1 MAKKSAMS
9 KGYRKSQQKKP
20 FLTKKEIIAL
30 IIIVVVVIA
39 AFLVINNL
47 PDGFIGDSAVQEGDI
62 LAYGTTKTRDRY
74 VKLGT
79 INELEGFTRTDTK
92 AETTAMVSY
101 TYKADDETSPINY
114 VSVSGSPL
122 QAESLTQSSML
133 QLPSYGYTVGEM
145 HETEVQGYKA
155 YVYSSTIAYYQEPEQ
170 TADATAE
177 ATAEPAADEPAA
189 DEAVT
194 EPATDEAA
202 TEPTAEP
209 AAEEPAADEPAA
221 TEELA
226 ADPEN
231 NTFVQDITMYVD
243 CENDHTLALHVAL
256 KGADESVYV
265 AEDALTDYLKPF
277 TEAFTL
283 LPKTAEA
290 K

>member
-170 TADATAE
+170 TADAAAE
-177 ATAEPAADEPAA
+177 ATAEPAAEETATEPAA
-189 DEAVT
+189 
-194 EPATDEAA
+194 DEAA
-202 TEPTAEP
+202 TEPTSEP
-209 AAEEPAADEPAA
+209 ATEEPAS
-221 TEELA
+221 TEEPA

-243 CENDHTLALHVAL
+243 CENDHTLALHVTL
-256 KGADESVYV
+256 KGEDESVYV

-283 LPKTAEA
+283 LPKIAEA

>member
-155 YVYSSTIAYYQEPEQ
+155 YVYSSTISYYQKPAQ
-170 TADATAE
+170 TE
-177 ATAEPAADEPAA
+177 DEPAA
-189 DEAVT
+189 EETAAA
-194 EPATDEAA
+194 EPATDEPA
-202 TEPTAEP
+202 TEP
-209 AAEEPAADEPAA
+209 AAEEPAATEAPAA
-221 TEELA
+221 E
-226 ADPEN
+226 PEN

-243 CENDHTLALHVAL
+243 CENNHTLALHVTL

>member
-9 KGYRKSQQKKP
+9 KGYRKTQQKKP

-92 AETTAMVSY
+92 AETTAMVNY
-101 TYKADDETSPINY
+101 TYKANDEASPINY

-122 QAESLTQSSML
+122 EAESLTKSSMQ

-155 YVYSSTIAYYQEPEQ
+155 YVYSSTMAYYQEPEQ

-177 ATAEPAADEPAA
+177 ATTEPAA
-189 DEAVT
+189 DEAAT
-194 EPATDEAA
+194 EPAADEAA
-202 TEPTAEP
+202 TESTAEP
-209 AAEEPAADEPAA
+209 AAEEPEA
-221 TEELA
+221 TEEPA

-243 CENDHTLALHVAL
+243 CENDHTLALHVTL
-256 KGADESVYV
+256 KGTDESVYV

>member
-9 KGYRKSQQKKP
+9 KGYRKTQKKKP

-47 PDGFIGDSAVQEGDI
+47 PDGFIGDSDVQEGDI

-101 TYKADDETSPINY
+101 TYKADDENSPINY

-170 TADATAE
+170 TADAAAE
-177 ATAEPAADEPAA
+177 ATAEPA
-189 DEAVT
+189 T
-194 EPATDEAA
+194 EETATD
-202 TEPTAEP
+202 PTAEP
-209 AAEEPAADEPAA
+209 AAEEPAA
-221 TEELA
+221 TEETA
-226 ADPEN
+226 ADPES
-231 NTFVQDITMYVD
+231 NTFAQDITMYVD
-243 CENDHTLALHVAL
+243 CENDHTLALHVTL
-256 KGADESVYV
+256 KGADERVYV

>member
-1 MAKKSAMS
+1 M
-9 KGYRKSQQKKP
+9 
-20 FLTKKEIIAL
+20 
-30 IIIVVVVIA
+30 VVIA

-114 VSVSGSPL
+114 VTVSGSPL

-170 TADATAE
+170 TADAAAE

-194 EPATDEAA
+194 EPAADEAA

-209 AAEEPAADEPAA
+209 AAEEPAA
-221 TEELA
+221 TEEPA

-243 CENDHTLALHVAL
+243 CENDHTLALHVTL

>member
-170 TADATAE
+170 TADAAAE
-177 ATAEPAADEPAA
+177 A
-189 DEAVT
+189 
-194 EPATDEAA
+194 
-202 TEPTAEP
+202 TAEP
-209 AAEEPAADEPAA
+209 AAEEPAA
-221 TEELA
+221 TEEPA

-243 CENDHTLALHVAL
+243 CENDHTLALHVTL

>member
-114 VSVSGSPL
+114 VTVSGSPL
-122 QAESLTQSSML
+122 QAESLTKSSML
-133 QLPSYGYTVGEM
+133 KLPSHGYTVGQM
-145 HETEVQGYKA
+145 YETDVQGYKA
-155 YVYSSTIAYYQEPEQ
+155 YVYGATISYYQKPAQ
-170 TADATAE
+170 TE
-177 ATAEPAADEPAA
+177 DEPAVEETA
-189 DEAVT
+189 AA
-194 EPATDEAA
+194 EPATDEPA
-202 TEPTAEP
+202 TEP
-209 AAEEPAADEPAA
+209 AAE
-221 TEELA
+221 
-226 ADPEN
+226 PEN

-243 CENDHTLALHVAL
+243 CENNHTLALHVAL

>member
-101 TYKADDETSPINY
+101 TYKADDENSPINY

-177 ATAEPAADEPAA
+177 ATAEPAADE
-189 DEAVT
+189 AVT

-209 AAEEPAADEPAA
+209 AAEEPAA
-221 TEELA
+221 TEEPA

-243 CENDHTLALHVAL
+243 CENDHTLALHVTL

>member
-170 TADATAE
+170 TADAAAE
-177 ATAEPAADEPAA
+177 ATAEPAADE
-189 DEAVT
+189 AV
-194 EPATDEAA
+194 

-209 AAEEPAADEPAA
+209 AAEEPAA
-221 TEELA
+221 TEEPA

-243 CENDHTLALHVAL
+243 CENDHTLALHVTL

-283 LPKTAEA
+283 LPKAAEA

>member
-170 TADATAE
+170 TADAAAE

-209 AAEEPAADEPAA
+209 AAEEPAAD
-221 TEELA
+221 
-226 ADPEN
+226 PEN

-243 CENDHTLALHVAL
+243 CENDHTLALHVTL

>member
-170 TADATAE
+170 TADAAAE

-189 DEAVT
+189 DEA
-194 EPATDEAA
+194 A

-209 AAEEPAADEPAA
+209 AAKEPAA
-221 TEELA
+221 TEEPA

-243 CENDHTLALHVAL
+243 CENDHTLALHVTL

>member
-9 KGYRKSQQKKP
+9 KGYRKTQKKKP

-155 YVYSSTIAYYQEPEQ
+155 YVYSATIGYYQEPEQ
-170 TADATAE
+170 TEEETEEAAAE
-177 ATAEPAADEPAA
+177 PTAEPTAEETTAAES
-189 DEAVT
+189 
-194 EPATDEAA
+194 
-202 TEPTAEP
+202 TAEP
-209 AAEEPAADEPAA
+209 AAEEPAA
-221 TEELA
+221 TEESA

-243 CENDHTLALHVAL
+243 CENDHTLALHVTL
-256 KGADESVYV
+256 KGTDESVYV

>member
-101 TYKADDETSPINY
+101 TYKADDENSPINY

-170 TADATAE
+170 TADAAAE
-177 ATAEPAADEPAA
+177 ATAEPAAEETATEPAA
-189 DEAVT
+189 
-194 EPATDEAA
+194 DEAA
-202 TEPTAEP
+202 TEPTSEP
-209 AAEEPAADEPAA
+209 ATEEPAS
-221 TEELA
+221 TEEPA

-243 CENDHTLALHVAL
+243 CENDHTLALHVTL

>member
-1 MAKKSAMS
+1 MKKHIKQILALTLV
-9 KGYRKSQQKKP
+9 
-20 FLTKKEIIAL
+20 FLIVLPSTIAL
-30 IIIVVVVIA
+30 AAEYSSQLCSIISSLLSQNICTDIDVE
-39 AFLVINNL
+39 
-47 PDGFIGDSAVQEGDI
+47 EGDI
-62 LAYGTTKTRDRY
+62 LAYYTTKTRDIY

-170 TADATAE
+170 TADAAAE
-177 ATAEPAADEPAA
+177 ATAEPAA

-194 EPATDEAA
+194 EPAADEAA

-209 AAEEPAADEPAA
+209 AAEEP
-221 TEELA
+221 A

-243 CENDHTLALHVAL
+243 CENDHTLALHVTL

>member
-170 TADATAE
+170 TADAAAE
-177 ATAEPAADEPAA
+177 ATAEPAADEPAE

-194 EPATDEAA
+194 EPAADEAA

-209 AAEEPAADEPAA
+209 AAEEP
-221 TEELA
+221 A

-243 CENDHTLALHVAL
+243 CENDHTLALHVTL

>member
-122 QAESLTQSSML
+122 QAESLTQRSML
-133 QLPSYGYTVGEM
+133 QLSSNGYTVGEM

-155 YVYSSTIAYYQEPEQ
+155 YVYGATISYYQKPAQTEDEP
-170 TADATAE
+170 AAE
-177 ATAEPAADEPAA
+177 ETATAEPATDEPA
-189 DEAVT
+189 T
-194 EPATDEAA
+194 
-202 TEPTAEP
+202 EP
-209 AAEEPAADEPAA
+209 AAEEPAATEAPAA
-221 TEELA
+221 E
-226 ADPEN
+226 PEN

-243 CENDHTLALHVAL
+243 CENDHTLALHVTL

>member
-114 VSVSGSPL
+114 VTVSGSPL
-122 QAESLTQSSML
+122 QAESLTKSSML
-133 QLPSYGYTVGEM
+133 KLPSHGYTVGQM
-145 HETEVQGYKA
+145 YETDVQGYKA
-155 YVYSSTIAYYQEPEQ
+155 YVYGATISYQKPAQ
-170 TADATAE
+170 TE
-177 ATAEPAADEPAA
+177 DEPAVEETA
-189 DEAVT
+189 AA
-194 EPATDEAA
+194 EPATDEPA
-202 TEPTAEP
+202 TEP
-209 AAEEPAADEPAA
+209 AAEEPAATEAPAA
-221 TEELA
+221 E
-226 ADPEN
+226 PEN

-243 CENDHTLALHVAL
+243 CENNHTLALHVAL

>member
-170 TADATAE
+170 TADAAAE
-177 ATAEPAADEPAA
+177 ATAEPAA

-194 EPATDEAA
+194 EPAADEAA

-209 AAEEPAADEPAA
+209 AAEEPAA
-221 TEELA
+221 TEEPA

-243 CENDHTLALHVAL
+243 CENDHTLALHVTL

-283 LPKTAEA
+283 LPKIAEA